1 MKFYAAVF
9 LIAASMNAFAG
20 GRSRPA
26 PVASIQPSP
35 SPSPISS
42 VKPSPKPVIGAHIGF
57 KFVSGTDQERALLA
71 LAETKANETV
81 QSKCFEDFMLTWGL
95 IQTDGKTPAQ
105 VVAHL
110 RQTRL
115 TVPVH
120 YYYRR
125 NSTVGYRQPPY
136 PDVYFNRRFHTF
148 YDACETSSNATHEWS
163 HVIGY
168 DHPSDRTPTRGRTVP
183 YAINQGF
190 DQCCH

>member
-1 MKFYAAVF
+1 MKFYIAVF
-9 LIAASMNAFAG
+9 LIAASMNVFAG
-20 GRSRPA
+20 GRSKPVPV
-26 PVASIQPSP
+26 PVA
-35 SPSPISS
+35 SPSPIVSA
-42 VKPSPKPVIGAHIGF
+42 SPKPVIGAHIGF

-81 QSKCFEDFMLTWGL
+81 QSKCFEDFMLKWGL
-95 IQTDGKTPAQ
+95 IMTDGKTPAQ

-110 RQTRL
+110 RQVRL

-148 YDACETSSNATHEWS
+148 YDACETASNATHEWS